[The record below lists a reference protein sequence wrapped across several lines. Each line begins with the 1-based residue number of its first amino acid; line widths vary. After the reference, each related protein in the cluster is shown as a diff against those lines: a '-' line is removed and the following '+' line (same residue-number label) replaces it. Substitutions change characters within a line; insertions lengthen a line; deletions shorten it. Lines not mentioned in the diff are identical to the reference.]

1 MRLHK
6 TLFVAFL
13 SLFISSSFAQNH
25 KSGQYVVMLS
35 MDAFRYDYPEIYKTT
50 ELKKIAE
57 SGVRAKSFISSFPT
71 VTFPNHYAM
80 ATGLYPDHHGIVLNN
95 FFAPELGLNYKV
107 KDRKSVENGQFYDGE
122 PIWTTAQKQG
132 LITASYFWVGS
143 ETKIKGYQPN
153 YWKLYD
159 HKFPFS
165 QRIDTVIYWLSLP
178 IEKRPRLITFY
189 MPEPD
194 EISHH
199 YGPISKETG
208 DMVHLLDSLAGV
220 LVNRIKQLPIADSVN
235 IIFTSDHGMEDVS
248 ADRSVR
254 VDDYIPKDW
263 IVSVNGSSPTI
274 GLNIKKGYVDSALLK
289 LSGVAHIQAWKRLDV
304 PSRLHFGTNPRIGDI
319 VVLADSAWNVGT
331 KEDKFKYKGAHGFD
345 NANLN
350 MHGLFIATGP
360 AFKQGYYGKSI
371 QNVCLYPLIAK
382 ILGLTPMPVDGT
394 IEEVNEF
401 LKSSTK

>member
-1 MRLHK
+1 MRFRFRLHLIALFLFLIP
-6 TLFVAFL
+6 TLF
-13 SLFISSSFAQNH
+13 AQSR

-35 MDAFRYDYPEIYKTT
+35 MDAFRYDYPEIYKTK
-50 ELKKIAE
+50 ELLKIAKT
-57 SGVRAKSFISSFPT
+57 GVRAKSIISSFPT

-95 FFAPELGLNYKV
+95 FFAPDLGLGYKV
-107 KDRKSVENGQFYDGE
+107 GDRKSVENGLFYDGE

-165 QRIDTVIYWLSLP
+165 QRIDTVLYWLSLP
-178 IEKRPRLITFY
+178 EEKRPRLITFY
-189 MPEPD
+189 MAEPD

-208 DMVHLLDSLAGV
+208 NMVRVLDSLAGV
-220 LVNRIKQLPIADSVN
+220 LINKIKQLPIADSIN

-254 VDDYIPKDW
+254 VDNFIPKDW
-263 IVSVNGSSPTI
+263 ITSVNGSSPVIT
-274 GLNIKKGYVDSALLK
+274 LNIKKGYVDSALLK
-289 LSGVAHIQAWKRLDV
+289 LSAVPHIQAWKRLDV
-304 PSRLHFGTNPRIGDI
+304 PARLHFGTNPRIGDI

-331 KEDKFKYKGAHGFD
+331 KDDQFKYKGAHGFD
-345 NANLN
+345 NANMN
-350 MHGLFIATGP
+350 MHGIFIATGP
-360 AFKQGYYGKSI
+360 AFKDGYLGKSI
-371 QNVCLYPLIAK
+371 QNVSLYPLIAK
-382 ILGLTPMPVDGT
+382 ILRLTPMPVDGT
-394 IEEVNEF
+394 LKEVEEY
-401 LKSSTK
+401 LKP